1 MELISKTPVEM
12 NEWDAEL
19 FEANL
24 RCLELYERGIARSI
38 TERNE
43 KDYIYFK
50 KMQDSMK
57 IVQLK
62 LQGIIVKPKKINYA
76 NEYLKAIRT

>member
-24 RCLELYERGIARSI
+24 RCLVSTERGIERAIR
-38 TERNE
+38 ERNE
-43 KDYIYFK
+43 KDYIYYRK
-50 KMQDSMK
+50 CHDRIK
-57 IVQLK
+57 IVQLE